1 MQPMNGQT
9 SAYGPDASLPP
20 GTGASDLYA
29 DVFRQ
34 PSASL
39 EVVSAGRLS
48 LVGAR
53 PPIPVYLSQLW
64 RRRHFLWA
72 EARAKVT
79 SGTRETLLGQAWLV
93 INPVLNG
100 LAYWLIFGLVLGAD
114 KGIPNFLGYL
124 IIGVFLFQFTTQCV
138 TGGAKSITGG
148 RNLIRAFTFPRASLP
163 ISVVLRGIL
172 NLGPTLGAMIFL
184 ILVLPTEEHWTAAA
198 VLFPAVIVLQVLFST
213 GLALLLAR
221 AASALPDLNQ
231 LISVAMRFWL
241 YGSAVFFSIERF
253 EAYPWITGIM
263 EANPM
268 YMVLDAARDTLLYG
282 TVPELS
288 TWLGL
293 SAWAVGTLVVGFVVF
308 WRAEESYGR
317 V

>member
-1 MQPMNGQT
+1 MQPMNAQP
-9 SAYGPDASLPP
+9 SASSDASSPDRAD
-20 GTGASDLYA
+20 ASDLYA

-34 PSASL
+34 QAASL

-64 RRRHFLWA
+64 RRRHFLLA

-79 SGTRETLLGQAWLV
+79 SGTRETVLGQAWLV
-93 INPVLNG
+93 INPILNG
-100 LAYWLIFGLVLGAD
+100 LAYYLIFGLVLDASR
-114 KGIPNFLGYL
+114 GIPNFLGYL
-124 IIGVFLFQFTTQCV
+124 IIGVFLFQFTTQCA

-163 ISVVLRGIL
+163 ISVVLRAIL
-172 NLGPTLGAMIFL
+172 NLVPVLGAMFLL
-184 ILVLPTEEHWTAAA
+184 ILILPDEENWTAAA
-198 VLFPAVIVLQVLFST
+198 ALFPVVLVLQVVFST
-213 GLALLLAR
+213 GIALLLAR
-221 AASALPDLNQ
+221 ATSALPDLNQ

-241 YGSAVFFSIERF
+241 YGSAVFFSIDRF
-253 EAYPWITGIM
+253 EAYPWIVGIM

-268 YMVLDAARDTLLYG
+268 YMVLDASRDTLLYG
-282 TVPELS
+282 EFPAAS

-293 SAWAVGTLVVGFVVF
+293 SAWAFGTLLVGFVAF
-308 WRAEESYGR
+308 WRAEETYGR